1 MNERE
6 LDEQEAL
13 RFSKELISLYYEKR
27 DMSTLADYIAD
38 CTSWIGTGEGEL
50 CRNSEEAAAALAS
63 ELLEYGDCF
72 TVTSTDFYFTPLSAN
87 GGVVYGTMRATPNDN
102 MLSEE
107 NIRLSAVVED
117 AGDGMNLLHLHFS
130 HADME
135 QEPGHYFVKK
145 TARTDNQSL
154 RAELN
159 MRERQL
165 ANLTKNIPG
174 GAHQCANDPNMTL
187 LSMSDGFLDMFGYT
201 KEEIETQFDGKF
213 INMVYPGDRAEMIK
227 ATYAQLENGSDLELE
242 YRVLQKNGQP
252 IWVLDKGRL
261 MDDGNGGKC
270 FYCLLIDI
278 TERKRQQEELRLSL
292 ERHKVIVDQASDII
306 FEWDILKDT
315 LDFSPNWKKRFG
327 YDAIDKQISGRIL
340 LSQNIHPE
348 DMPAFV
354 KIMKD
359 TAAGA
364 PYSEAE
370 FRIRNLAGKYYWSR
384 IRATTQYNADGCPI
398 NAVGVIVDIDEEQK
412 EKQELMQQA
421 HYDVLTGIY
430 NKATINALVEQR
442 LQGKYLSGNGLLDY
456 HALLIIDVDHFKAV
470 NDTYGHLCG
479 DSVLSDVAAALK
491 GNVRSGDLMGRI
503 GGDEFLVYL
512 PEVTEEASVR
522 HKTEQ
527 LMQALSCIRPEASAP
542 PITCSIGVAVLP
554 RSQKDYEMLYQAADS
569 ALYSRKNDGRNGFSF
584 YKSQME
590 APTSRQSVTAVGNSI
605 VSDEGNVA
613 DEWLAQYAFRTLYE
627 AKDTEEALNR
637 LLEIIGRSFD
647 VSRAYIFESDQDK
660 ARCSN
665 TFEWCGDGVTPQID
679 ILQDIAYVD
688 ELGDYLKNFNEQG
701 IFYCHDIESLHPDVY
716 EVLKP
721 QGIRSMLQCAML
733 DEGEFV
739 GYVGFDE
746 CRENCQWNERQVAA
760 FKLTADV
767 LSTFLMKRR
776 IKQKRNAGA
785 SNECENQN
793 TLRKLDLET

>member
-1 MNERE
+1 MNLEK

-13 RFSKELISLYYEKR
+13 RFSRELLSLYFEKR
-27 DMSTLADYIAD
+27 DMNTLACYIAEH
-38 CTSWIGTGEGEL
+38 TSWIGTGEGEL
-50 CRNSEEAAAALAS
+50 CQNSEEAAVALAN

-72 TVTSTDFYFTPLSAN
+72 TVVATDFHFTPLSVS
-87 GGVVYGTMRATPNDN
+87 GGIVYGTMLAIPTDTT
-102 MLSEE
+102 LSEE
-107 NIRLSAVVED
+107 NIRLSAVLED
-117 AGDGMNLLHLHFS
+117 TGDGIRLLHLHFS

-135 QEPGHYFVKK
+135 QETGHYFVKQS
-145 TARTDNQSL
+145 ARADNESL
-154 RAELN
+154 RVELN
-159 MRERQL
+159 IRERQL

-174 GAHQCANDPNMTL
+174 GAHQCRNDPNMTL
-187 LSMSDGFLDMFGYT
+187 LSMSDGFLAMFGYT

-227 ATYAQLENGSDLELE
+227 ATYSQLENGSDLELE

-261 MDDGNGGKC
+261 MEDGNGGKC

-292 ERHKVIVDQASDII
+292 ERHEVIVDQATDII
-306 FEWDILKDT
+306 FEWDILRDT
-315 LDFSPNWKKRFG
+315 LEFSPNWKKRFG
-327 YDAIDKQISGRIL
+327 YDAIDKNISGRIP

-348 DMPAFV
+348 DMPAFA

-359 TAAGA
+359 TAAGV
-364 PYSEAE
+364 PYSETE
-370 FRIRNLAGKYYWSR
+370 FRIRNLVGSYFWSR
-384 IRATTQYNADGCPI
+384 IRATAQYNADGLPI
-398 NAVGVIVDIDEEQK
+398 KAVGVIVDIDEEKKQ
-412 EKQELMQQA
+412 KQELMQQA

-442 LQGKYLSGNGLLDY
+442 MQGKYSSGNGLPDY
-456 HALLIIDVDHFKAV
+456 HALLIIDVDYFKAV
-470 NDTYGHLCG
+470 NDNYGHLCG

-491 GNVRSGDLMGRI
+491 GNVRSGDLVGRI

-512 PEVTEEASVR
+512 PEVMDEAAVC

-527 LMQALSCIRPEASAP
+527 IMQALSCIRPEAGAQN
-542 PITCSIGVAVLP
+542 ITCSIGVAVLS
-554 RSQKDYEMLYQAADS
+554 RSQNDYEILYQAADS
-569 ALYSRKNDGRNGFSF
+569 ALYQQKNNGRNGFTF
-584 YKSQME
+584 YEPEMGEMVPS
-590 APTSRQSVTAVGNSI
+590 QSVTAVGNSI

-627 AKDTEEALNR
+627 AKDTEATLDR

-647 VSRAYIFESDQDK
+647 VSRAYIFESSEDGC
-660 ARCSN
+660 RCSN
-665 TFEWCGDGVTPQID
+665 TFEWCGDGVAPQID
-679 ILQDIAYVD
+679 TLQNIAYVD
-688 ELGDYLKNFNEQG
+688 ELGDYLKNFDEHG

-716 EVLKP
+716 AVLEP

-746 CRENCQWNERQVAA
+746 CRENRAWNERQIAA

-767 LSTFLMKRR
+767 LSTFLIKLREKQRR
-776 IKQKRNAGA
+776 RKQH
-785 SNECENQN
+785 EIM
-793 TLRKLDLET
+793 